1 MRSCLYVITRDNSA
15 TMKAIMDLALAQYE
29 DLF

>member
-1 MRSCLYVITRDNSA
+1 MYLYVITEIDIA
-15 TMKAIMDLALAQYE
+15 TMRAIIALDLAQYE